1 MKIFNYIFFLCI
13 VNFSSVLI
21 AQSVV
26 VVDIQNIIDN
36 NQKFIDTVT
45 KLEISQQK
53 FLNLFEQREMELK
66 KNFDEIENSKL
77 ILNQNEINI
86 QIDNYNDEFNK
97 FSILVNE
104 FNLHYKEQINKMR
117 EVLLNEII
125 QLLENYAINNEI
137 ELILDSNN
145 YLIASS
151 SIDITELIK
160 KQLNEINILLEYND
174 FEEN

>member
-1 MKIFNYIFFLCI
+1 MKIFHYIFFSCI

-21 AQSVV
+21 AQSIV
-26 VVDIQNIIDN
+26 VVDIQNVIDN
-36 NQKFIDTVT
+36 NQNFIDTVT
-45 KLEISQQK
+45 ELEISQQK
-53 FLNLFEQREMELK
+53 FLNLFKKKEIELK

-86 QIDNYNDEFNK
+86 QIDNYNKEFNK

-160 KQLNEINILLEYND
+160 IQLNETNILLEYND

>member
-1 MKIFNYIFFLCI
+1 MKIFHYIFFSCI

-21 AQSVV
+21 AQSIV

-36 NQKFIDTVT
+36 NQNFIDTVT
-45 KLEISQQK
+45 ELEISQQK
-53 FLNLFEQREMELK
+53 FLNLFEKKEIELK

-86 QIDNYNDEFNK
+86 QIDNYNKEFNK

-160 KQLNEINILLEYND
+160 IQLNETNILLEYND